1 MSENPPVF
9 RATYSN
15 TAVYECIMNDSPI
28 MRRCKDDWV
37 NATQILK
44 CCNFPKAKR
53 TKILEKGVQQGL
65 HEKVQGGF
73 GRFQGTWIPLDD
85 ARKLAETYG
94 LTKELAPVL
103 FLDFEDPDL
112 VIPEKVKPAPKEPVG

>member
-1 MSENPPVF
+1 M
-9 RATYSN
+9 
-15 TAVYECIMNDSPI
+15 MNESSI

-73 GRFQGTWIPLDD
+73 GRFQGTWIPLED
-85 ARKLAETYG
+85 ARRLAKHTES
-94 LTKELAPVL
+94 
-103 FLDFEDPDL
+103 
-112 VIPEKVKPAPKEPVG
+112 PKN

>member
-1 MSENPPVF
+1 
-9 RATYSN
+9 
-15 TAVYECIMNDSPI
+15 MNDSPI

-65 HEKVQGGF
+65 HEKFKVDLEGF
-73 GRFQGTWIPLDD
+73 KVLGFLLRM
-85 ARKLAETYG
+85 
-94 LTKELAPVL
+94 PVDWQKHMVL
-103 FLDFEDPDL
+103 L
-112 VIPEKVKPAPKEPVG
+112 KN